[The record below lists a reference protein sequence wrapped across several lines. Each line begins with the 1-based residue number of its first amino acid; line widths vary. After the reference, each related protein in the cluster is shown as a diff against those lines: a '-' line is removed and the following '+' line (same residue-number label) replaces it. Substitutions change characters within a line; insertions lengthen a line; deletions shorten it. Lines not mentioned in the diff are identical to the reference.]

1 MQYPISIPRGTSYN
15 FAVRVV
21 YDDGTDYPYN
31 AVDAVSFGVK
41 LTPESDTYIIAK
53 AAVYDSTAGNYIVA
67 LEPEDT
73 ASLVMDERYWYD
85 VGISTS
91 AGDFFLL
98 IDTSPFNVQRAI
110 TEAGMII

>member
-21 YDDGTDYPYN
+21 YDDGTDYSYN
-31 AVDAVSFGVK
+31 SGDVVFFGVK

-53 AAVYDSTAGNYIVA
+53 TLSYDSTLGCYIVV
-67 LEPEDT
+67 LNPGDT
-73 ASLVMDERYWYD
+73 ANLVMDERYWYD
-85 VGISTS
+85 IGIKISNEV
-91 AGDFFLL
+91 FFLL

-110 TEAGMII
+110 TKVGMST

>member
-15 FAVRVV
+15 FAVRVA

-31 AVDAVSFGVK
+31 AVDVVSFGVK
-41 LTPESDTYIIAK
+41 LTPETDTYIIAK
-53 AAVYDSTAGNYIVA
+53 TLSYDSTSGCYTAA

-110 TEAGMII
+110 TKVGMST